1 MVFMEDGRI
10 LINILKQDKKS
21 MALDI
26 FWKNFLQNRGLEQ
39 RWLNFSNVST
49 SAGLQDSQSGVD
61 HF

>member
-26 FWKNFLQNRGLEQ
+26 F
-39 RWLNFSNVST
+39 
-49 SAGLQDSQSGVD
+49 
-61 HF
+61 